1 MKLENSNLLIS
12 KSTRILVIKKSVIWQ
27 KANIR
32 TNTIE
37 FLGTLILESIETKP
51 YNYIQWNF
59 DKGLKMITMGKM
71 VFSVNDAG
79 TTGHLHEKE

>member
-37 FLGTLILESIETKP
+37 SLGALILESTETKP
-51 YNYIQWNF
+51 YNYIQ
-59 DKGLKMITMGKM
+59 
-71 VFSVNDAG
+71 
-79 TTGHLHEKE
+79 